1 MLTSITIS
9 KSVTRIIPRNHKKP
23 SRNDRSCKFIPK
35 TNKKKY
41 KKYYKNQ
48 QGIVNDLI

>member
-1 MLTSITIS
+1 MLTSINIR

-35 TNKKKY
+35 TNKKKKC
-41 KKYYKNQ
+41 KKKNNLKNQ
-48 QGIVNDLI
+48 QPNKV